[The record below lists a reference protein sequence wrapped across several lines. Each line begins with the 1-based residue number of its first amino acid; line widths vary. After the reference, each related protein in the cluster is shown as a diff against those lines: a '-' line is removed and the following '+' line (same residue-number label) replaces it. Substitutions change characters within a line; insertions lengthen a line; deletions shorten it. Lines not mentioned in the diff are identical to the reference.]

1 MVLPVTTVW
10 VCGIRVYRDSHRVF
24 TVCVCIYTHDIYISS
39 KWLSFDEL
47 QIKLLRMSSD
57 SNLSPG
63 IATGFLKAVS
73 NHSP

>member
-1 MVLPVTTVW
+1 M
-10 VCGIRVYRDSHRVF
+10 
-24 TVCVCIYTHDIYISS
+24 CVCIYTHTIYISS

-47 QIKLLRMSSD
+47 QIKLLHMSSD

-73 NHSP
+73 NHCP